1 LRFKK
6 KIIPLLPGCFQIQV
20 SHFPCSLS
28 NKIHVKPLLNAE
40 HFRKL
45 HAKQYLQNTF
55 SFHESSSTAA
65 SMKALTAL
73 HVSVFP
79 WSARVG
85 VKVRV
90 EKVIFSSDD
99 TYKQAKQA
107 TLYLQPCNFS
117 VISG

>member
-1 LRFKK
+1 MPF
-6 KIIPLLPGCFQIQV
+6 
-20 SHFPCSLS
+20 
-28 NKIHVKPLLNAE
+28 LNAE

-45 HAKQYLQNTF
+45 HTKQYLQNTF

-65 SMKALTAL
+65 SMNVLTAL

-79 WSARVG
+79 SSARVG

-90 EKVIFSSDD
+90 EKVIFPSDD

-107 TLYLQPCNFS
+107 LLYLHPCTFS
-117 VISG
+117 VISS